1 MLIGDDYATC
11 KVGFIV
17 VTNIWV
23 LPRYPD
29 NNTPTHSVRNTHMV
43 WGPLQSPNYTPC
55 RHHMGRVSGY
65 PASKTYIGT
74 IRSIEGLGVP

>member
-17 VTNIWV
+17 VTNIQ
-23 LPRYPD
+23 
-29 NNTPTHSVRNTHMV
+29 TTTH
-43 WGPLQSPNYTPC
+43 PLTLFVIPIWCGDPSSPLYTPC